1 MFLPYTGDFMTK
13 EKRKLDFSNY
23 LRKTEQIAERML
35 ASGWNET
42 CSTIE
47 PLSEIILGASE
58 VVVTMDLPYVDP
70 NAVQVS
76 VKADDVIDVQ
86 AKTKHKISMHDL
98 GVKHRKSEFSLYHTV
113 LHMPVPVN
121 EEGITYKMK
130 RGILEIRLP
139 RQT

>member
-1 MFLPYTGDFMTK
+1 MSK
-13 EKRKLDFSNY
+13 EKRKLNFSDY
-23 LRKTEQIAERML
+23 LKRTEQIAERIL

-47 PLSEIILGASE
+47 PLSDIILGASE
-58 VVVTMDLPYVDP
+58 VVVTMDLEYVDP
-70 NAVQVS
+70 YAVQVS
-76 VKADDVIDVQ
+76 VKADDIIEVQ
-86 AKTKHKISMHDL
+86 AKTKHKIRMHDL

-121 EEGITYKMK
+121 EEGITYKLK
-130 RGILEIRLP
+130 RGILEIHLP